1 VVKAIERQLLRWL
14 RLPPEPAPPDG
25 TAGSAI
31 VFRAGRNYW
40 RWRLFCWAMVQ
51 VGIVLTILLPLL
63 PLVAGKRPITGT
75 ARSVLLGTEAVL
87 LVLFLIALFFSYHAQ
102 RLDYELRWYVVTD
115 RSLRIRS
122 GIWSVAETTM
132 TFANIQDLRITAGP
146 LQGYLG
152 LADLEVS
159 SAGGAGAKEPGASRG
174 HVARFSGVD
183 NAEAIRDLIGERLK
197 RYRDAGLGD
206 RDEPEAT
213 AEESAQE
220 LLAEARALRAAVEVR
235 YPKTSS

>member
-1 VVKAIERQLLRWL
+1 VFNAIASQLLRWL
-14 RLPPEPAPPDG
+14 RVPPEPAPPEG
-25 TAGSAI
+25 TPGSVL

-40 RWRLFCWAMVQ
+40 RWRLLCWAMAQ
-51 VGIVLTILLPLL
+51 AGILLLVLL
-63 PLVAGKRPITGT
+63 PMLPLFTRKTPLSST
-75 ARSVLLGTEAVL
+75 ALSVILGTEAVL
-87 LVLFLIALFFSYHAQ
+87 LVAFLIVLFISYHAQ

-146 LQGYLG
+146 LQTALG
-152 LADLEVS
+152 LADLVVS
-159 SAGGAGAKEPGASRG
+159 SAGGSGGGEAGATRG

-183 NAEAIRDLIGERLK
+183 NAEVIRDTIVDRLK
-197 RYRDAGLGD
+197 KYRDSGLGD

-213 AEESAQE
+213 PEESAQE
-220 LLAEARALRAAVEVR
+220 LLVEARALRAAVAAR

>member
-1 VVKAIERQLLRWL
+1 MVSAVASQLLHWL
-14 RLPPEPAPPDG
+14 RVPPEPAPPEG
-25 TAGSAI
+25 TPGSI
-31 VFRAGRNYW
+31 LVFRAGRNYW
-40 RWRLFCWAMVQ
+40 RWRLLCWATSQ
-51 VGIVLTILLPLL
+51 IGILLLVLLPLL
-63 PLVAGKRPITGT
+63 PLFTRKTPLTGT

-87 LVLFLIALFFSYHAQ
+87 LLGFFIFLFISYHAQ
-102 RLDYELRWYVVTD
+102 RLDYELRWYIVTD

-132 TFANIQDLRITAGP
+132 TFANIQDLRVSAGP
-146 LQGYLG
+146 LQRALG

-159 SAGGAGAKEPGASRG
+159 SAGGAGSKQPGASGG

-183 NAEAIRDLIGERLK
+183 NAEAIRDLIVDRLK
-197 RYRDAGLGD
+197 KYRDAGLGD
-206 RDEPEAT
+206 HDERELT

-220 LLAEARALRAAVEVR
+220 LLAETRALRLSVEAS